1 MTFLGARLDRIHGEE
16 AQDTLNDNT
25 VQLLHNDCLDN
36 LRKQQWDTHWRAR
49 IYSNSSIECVIYTPR
64 YRRGLDSSA
73 LLLTW
78 TEIPSPARAFIC
90 KTLIIST
97 PPYFQTPWNAAVGIL
112 CPFTAF
118 IVSHCFHIYW
128 MQFKTRN
135 IYPARCAYFCY
146 CDNQLQI
153 SLTAFHL
160 QSKKKKK
167 KLLFQRTF
175 YTDYLRWLEWS
186 IWKLAHFSWKFFCL
200 FRTLSSILCRFS
212 STVCLN
218 SQFAGFLL
226 LMGVFLIATGK
237 NWKKWQ

>member
-167 KLLFQRTF
+167 ITVPKNILYRLFKMTRMKHLKVGTF
-175 YTDYLRWLEWS
+175 FLEIFLSFQNFEQYTL
-186 IWKLAHFSWKFFCL
+186 
-200 FRTLSSILCRFS
+200 
-212 STVCLN
+212 
-218 SQFAGFLL
+218 
-226 LMGVFLIATGK
+226 
-237 NWKKWQ
+237 